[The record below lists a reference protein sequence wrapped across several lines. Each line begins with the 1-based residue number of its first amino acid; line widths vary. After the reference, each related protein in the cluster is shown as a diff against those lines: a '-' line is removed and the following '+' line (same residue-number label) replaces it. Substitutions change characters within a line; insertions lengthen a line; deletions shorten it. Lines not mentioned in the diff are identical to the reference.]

1 MQALFSQLV
10 AGLSLGSILLLAALG
25 LALTFGQ
32 MGVINMAHGEFM
44 MAGAYTAFVA
54 QGLIADAGTSLLLAI
69 PLGFLV
75 GGVMGVVLE
84 ATLIRRMYHRPL
96 DTLLVTWGV
105 SLILQQAA
113 RDIFGAPNVDVR
125 APTWLSGSVNI
136 GVTQV
141 PAARLFILVLALT
154 AVVGL
159 STLLKM
165 TPLGRRIRGVVQ
177 NRDLAETVGISTRST
192 DRLTFFIGSGLAG
205 IAGVALTLLGSTGPT
220 LGTSYIVDAFLVVV
234 AGGIGQIKGAVIAA
248 FGLGL
253 LQATFEYSTT
263 ASIDLRFLI
272 GPNGAGKTTL
282 VDAITGLA
290 PATGSVRFGRT
301 ELIGKK
307 VHRIARLGVGRTF
320 QTASVFEE
328 LTVLQNLDIAAG
340 TGRSALS
347 LLRRRSS
354 VPPVVEQ
361 AMDIVGLTAQ
371 RDRPAGALAHGQKQ
385 WLEIGMLL
393 VQNARVLLLDEPVA
407 GMSADERV
415 QTGELLRRIGAERTV
430 VVVEHDMDFMRS
442 FATSVTVL
450 HAGKVLS
457 AGTVAQV
464 QADPKVQ
471 EVYLGRAEVAQ

>member
-32 MGVINMAHGEFM
+32 MGVINMAHGEFI
-44 MAGAYTAFVA
+44 MAGAYTAFVV
-54 QGLIADAGTSLLLAI
+54 QGVVADAGISLLLAI

-75 GGVMGVVLE
+75 GGLMGVIIE

-113 RDIFGAPNVDVR
+113 RDVFGAPNVDVR
-125 APTWLSGSVNI
+125 APTWLSGSINI
-136 GVTQV
+136 GITQV
-141 PAARLFILVLALT
+141 PAARLFILLLAAA

-159 STLLKM
+159 SLVLKA

-263 ASIDLRFLI
+263 ASIAKVMVFVVIVVFLQI
-272 GPNGAGKTTL
+272 RPQG
-282 VDAITGLA
+282 IF
-290 PATGSVRFGRT
+290 SVRT
-301 ELIGKK
+301 
-307 VHRIARLGVGRTF
+307 
-320 QTASVFEE
+320 
-328 LTVLQNLDIAAG
+328 
-340 TGRSALS
+340 RS
-347 LLRRRSS
+347 
-354 VPPVVEQ
+354 
-361 AMDIVGLTAQ
+361 
-371 RDRPAGALAHGQKQ
+371 LA
-385 WLEIGMLL
+385 
-393 VQNARVLLLDEPVA
+393 
-407 GMSADERV
+407 
-415 QTGELLRRIGAERTV
+415 
-430 VVVEHDMDFMRS
+430 
-442 FATSVTVL
+442 
-450 HAGKVLS
+450 
-457 AGTVAQV
+457 
-464 QADPKVQ
+464 
-471 EVYLGRAEVAQ
+471 